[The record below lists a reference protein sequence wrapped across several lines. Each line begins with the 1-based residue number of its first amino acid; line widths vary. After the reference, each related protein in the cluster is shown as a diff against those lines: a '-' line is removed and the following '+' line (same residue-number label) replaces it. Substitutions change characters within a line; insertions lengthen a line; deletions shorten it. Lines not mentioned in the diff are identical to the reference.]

1 MSSNLTINAILTK
14 LEKDQVNIFDQWI
27 KAGYDEIHGIISA
40 ILRERPPQKPAS
52 ESSRGKTT
60 LLQERKTI
68 THLSDREIRE
78 IVSKETGRTPA
89 GTSHD
94 QLKASF
100 EQSFLAQGKTP
111 AEAERM
117 AKIAAD
123 GHHVSGIDLR

>member
-1 MSSNLTINAILTK
+1 MSSNLTINAILTE
-14 LEKDQVNIFDQWI
+14 LEKEQVSIFDQWV

-40 ILRERPPQKPAS
+40 ILRERPPQKLAS
-52 ESSRGKTT
+52 ESSRGKTR

-78 IVSKETGRTPA
+78 IVNRETGRTPA

-100 EQSFLAQGKTP
+100 ERSFLAQGKP
-111 AEAERM
+111 PDEAARM
-117 AKIAAD
+117 ADIAAT
-123 GHHVSGIDLR
+123 GKRGRSSI